1 MLFPLPYNIRGYIPI
16 LEFYFILRN
25 NSLMPKM
32 DFFSID
38 LNTLVYLNSSFTDG
52 FTNKEKSISYYFFC

>member
-1 MLFPLPYNIRGYIPI
+1 MRGYILI

-32 DFFSID
+32 DSFSTD
-38 LNTLVYLNSSFTDG
+38 LNTLVCLNSSFTDS
-52 FTNKEKSISYYFFC
+52 FTNKEKNVSYYPFY